1 MGNYRAWWLL
11 FFCNLFWAG
20 NFVFGKYVVT
30 VMSPLWLTFSRWVL
44 ALLVLI
50 PLASLMERPD
60 WRQVARQWLPLSL
73 MGLMGVIGYN
83 LLLYSALEHT
93 SATNAALVAALNPGV
108 IVLFSYF
115 FLREKITRLQGI
127 GFVVSLLGVLVILT
141 RGNIGQILDT
151 EYNRGDLLT
160 LGAVLVW
167 TFYSIIGRRIKGV
180 TPITATAA
188 STLLSVVMMLP
199 FALVQGFDWTVM
211 TPLAITGFFY
221 IVLFPSI
228 FSFAFWNISVREL
241 GANKAGITLNLIPVF
256 TAIIS
261 VILGEGITQPQIW
274 GGLLVFLGVTLA
286 SGVVKGH
293 GKGKANK
300 KADQIA

>member
-1 MGNYRAWWLL
+1 MGKYRAWWLL

-30 VMSPLWLTFSRWVL
+30 VMSPFWLTFSRWVL
-44 ALLVLI
+44 ALIVLI
-50 PLASLMERPD
+50 PLAIFMEKPD
-60 WRQVARQWLPLSL
+60 WRQVARQWLPLSM

-83 LLLYSALEHT
+83 LFLYSALEHT

-108 IVLFSYF
+108 IVLFSF
-115 FLREKITRLQGI
+115 FLLGEKITRMQGM
-127 GFVVSLLGVLVILT
+127 GFVISLFGVLVILT
-141 RGNIGQILDT
+141 RGNLGQILDT
-151 EYNRGDLLT
+151 EYNRGDLLAI
-160 LGAVLVW
+160 GALLVW
-167 TFYSIIGRRIKGV
+167 TFYSIIGKRIKGV

-199 FALVQGFDWTVM
+199 FAIVQGVDLTAM
-211 TPLAITGFFY
+211 NPLAITGFLY

-228 FSFAFWNISVREL
+228 FSFVFWNISVRAL

-261 VILGEGITQPQIW
+261 VLLGESLTQPQIW
-274 GGLLVFLGVTLA
+274 GGLLVFLGVTVA
-286 SGVVKGH
+286 SGIVRGQW
-293 GKGKANK
+293 KGKQSK
-300 KADQIA
+300 GVEI